1 MPHPSGVEGYPAKH
15 LRLWTF
21 RADAYEVNPSPRKL
35 RFLKQVAPKMGDE
48 AAEYSWKL
56 AQVRLLRIPIIALA
70 LLAIIF
76 QSLIPIVPLVVIGI
90 VTIIATQANFTKM
103 NIAASRTLGVP
114 SED

>member
-1 MPHPSGVEGYPAKH
+1 
-15 LRLWTF
+15 
-21 RADAYEVNPSPRKL
+21 
-35 RFLKQVAPKMGDE
+35 MGDE

-76 QSLIPIVPLVVIGI
+76 QSLIPIVPSRGDWHRDDHCHSGELHQNEYCC
-90 VTIIATQANFTKM
+90 VTNFR
-103 NIAASRTLGVP
+103 SPG

>member
-1 MPHPSGVEGYPAKH
+1 
-15 LRLWTF
+15 
-21 RADAYEVNPSPRKL
+21 
-35 RFLKQVAPKMGDE
+35 MGDE

-56 AQVRLLRIPIIALA
+56 AQVGLLRIPIIALA

-76 QSLIPIVPLVVIGI
+76 QSLIPIVRFVVIGI

-114 SED
+114 ARIDWALIGPPPRWGKRSA